1 MSESIHW
8 PLAPIAVFAFK
19 RPDHLRSTLTALQA
33 NPEFSSSPVH
43 VFCDGPRTVAE
54 ETDVLAARKVV
65 RMLVPQHAV
74 IIERQVNL
82 GLDRSIISGVTE
94 LCDKYGS
101 VIVIED
107 DLEVAPNFLAY
118 MNAALNRYASESEVM
133 QISGYQFPVSLLGPG
148 SAIFLPY
155 TTSWGWATWQ
165 RAWRQLDLA
174 VPTFSMLRDNAAL
187 RRAFDLD
194 GSYPYFKMLNRSLER
209 PFPNWD
215 IVFYTNVFSMQGV
228 VLHPLVSLVR
238 NNGFDGSGNNCG
250 SFATKPVYFGPGGNS
265 FRLPERPIIDTVA
278 YAAIKKH
285 LCKESMYLMKIGRGI
300 KAHFDFRLGIH
311 HLN

>member
-1 MSESIHW
+1 MNDFSSQ
-8 PLAPIAVFAFK
+8 PLAPIAIFAFK

-33 NPEFSSSPVH
+33 NPEFANSPVH

-54 ETDVLAARKVV
+54 KADVLAARKVV
-65 RMLVPQHAV
+65 RAFAPQHAAL
-74 IIERQVNL
+74 IEREVNL

-94 LCDKYGS
+94 LCDKYGR

-118 MNAALNRYASESEVM
+118 MNAALNRYASEPEVM
-133 QISGYQFPVSLLGPG
+133 QISGYQFPVSLPGPG

-165 RAWRQLDLA
+165 RAWRHFDLA
-174 VPTFSMLRDNAAL
+174 VPNLTMLRDNAAL

-194 GSYPYFKMLNRSLER
+194 GSYPYIKMLNRSLER

-215 IVFYTNVFSMQGV
+215 IVFYANVFSMHGV
-228 VLHPLVSLVR
+228 VLHPRVSLVR
-238 NNGFDGSGNNCG
+238 NNGFDGSGTNCSASSG
-250 SFATKPVYFGPGGNS
+250 PAHQGISQIDVSHASFPDQVSVDVES
-265 FRLPERPIIDTVA
+265 FE
-278 YAAIKKH
+278 AIKKH
-285 LCKESMYLMKIGRGI
+285 HAASNALGY
-300 KAHFDFRLGIH
+300 RLSRRISSYIA
-311 HLN
+311 LLRS